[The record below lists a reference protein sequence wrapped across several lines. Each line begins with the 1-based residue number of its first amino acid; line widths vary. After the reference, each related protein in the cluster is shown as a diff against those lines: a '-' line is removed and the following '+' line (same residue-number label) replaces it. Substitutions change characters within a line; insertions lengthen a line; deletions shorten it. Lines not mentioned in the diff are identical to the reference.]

1 MPPERVLI
9 IREWVKEAVTG
20 ENIVVEF
27 QPMLPLRGD
36 TDGLYAL
43 VAKLRDFRAPLAG
56 VPRGDYLQP
65 AREGGAMALIDR
77 VGLFHA
83 FEAIEEQRERNR
95 ATRVLVPMDL
105 ASFDHAQ
112 LIWLVAELR
121 RRKAH
126 ASGLI
131 IEVDADLLLDRPP
144 LVAMVQRLKESG
156 ICISLSDQS
165 GSVTRLER
173 LLPLPADLLRLP
185 FRAVNGIP
193 PKAFAELLA
202 PWRAAGR
209 MLIIDHV
216 EDINAV
222 SQLWSLGIGYLQGD
236 ALAAAG
242 PRLDYDF
249 LQAGI

>member
-56 VPRGDYLQP
+56 VPREEYLRP

-83 FEAIEEQRERNR
+83 FEAIEEQRQRNR

-131 IEVDADLLLDRPP
+131 IEVDADVLAFVFGDDE
-144 LVAMVQRLKESG
+144 LVTRANDAFLAMVGR
-156 ICISLSDQS
+156 
-165 GSVTRLER
+165 TR
-173 LLPLPADLLRLP
+173 
-185 FRAVNGIP
+185 
-193 PKAFAELLA
+193 AELE
-202 PWRAAGR
+202 AGELR
-209 MLIIDHV
+209 WPDLTPPGWV
-216 EDINAV
+216 EADR
-222 SQLWSLGIGYLQGD
+222 D
-236 ALAAAG
+236 ALARLAADG
-242 PRLDYDF
+242 RVDPYKKEYLTAQGVRVPVNRTRRTES
-249 LQAGI
+249 APVVW

>member
-1 MPPERVLI
+1 
-9 IREWVKEAVTG
+9 
-20 ENIVVEF
+20 
-27 QPMLPLRGD
+27 
-36 TDGLYAL
+36 
-43 VAKLRDFRAPLAG
+43 
-56 VPRGDYLQP
+56 VPREDYIKP
-65 AREGGAMALIDR
+65 AREAGAMALIDR

-83 FEAIEEQRERNR
+83 FEAIEEQRQRHR

-112 LIWLVAELR
+112 MLWLVAELR

-126 ASGLI
+126 AGGLI
-131 IEVDADLLLDRPP
+131 IEVDADLLLERPA

-156 ICISLSDQS
+156 IAISVSDQS
-165 GSVTRLER
+165 GSMTRLER
-173 LLPLPADLLRLP
+173 LQALPADLLRLP

-202 PWRAAGR
+202 PWRASGR
-209 MLIIDHV
+209 MLIVDHV
-216 EDINAV
+216 EDINTV
-222 SQLWSLGIGYLQGD
+222 SQMWSLGVGYLQGD